1 MMSFG
6 NTLRRVLKGP
16 LTTALALGFGV
27 ALLTV
32 LDGLSRRGRQCRR
45 EREKDSRIRRA
56 KHRAVQGL
64 PDRLSNRVRP
74 EPLLLGAARRP

>member
-16 LTTALALGFGV
+16 LTTALALGVGV

-32 LDGLSRRGRQCRR
+32 LDAT
-45 EREKDSRIRRA
+45 RA
-56 KHRAVQGL
+56 EAG
-64 PDRLSNRVRP
+64 S
-74 EPLLLGAARRP
+74 AAENAKKMAQFANCMHL